1 MDRAL
6 SAFVHLDV
14 PADTVRIDVRGTL
27 THESRPDLIHIIR
40 RIRRMGLRS
49 HIRVDLSQAALVESP
64 ALAGLRADLTAMDV
78 HATPGISSPG
88 VSLHLTPAAETAA
101 LPAAPVARPLVLVDD
116 DGPFLLLDR
125 MDEFPDLPA
134 AKLEELFGRALVEY
148 SDEEL
153 LDASDSLFALLDN
166 PSAFGGPDL
175 LGRYNDIGQEILR
188 RQQDP
193 QEPFPAAEGQ
203 AAS

>member
-6 SAFVHLDV
+6 NAFVHLDV

-88 VSLHLTPAAETAA
+88 VSLHLTPAADIAIR
-101 LPAAPVARPLVLVDD
+101 PAAPLARPLVLVDD
-116 DGPFLLLDR
+116 DGPFLLDG
-125 MDEFPDLPA
+125 MDGFPDLPA
-134 AKLEELFGRALVEY
+134 SRLEELFGRQLAEY

-153 LDASDSLFALLDN
+153 LDASDCLFALLDN